1 MKKVLSINSGSSSL
15 KISLFSMPTEQRLAK
30 IMVDYSDETNQLVT
44 ITLPNHELIV
54 QHYHNKLSPVG
65 LALKL
70 LTKHKVINDP
80 QEIAAI
86 GHRIVAGGELF
97 QRSTEITTEIMQK
110 LESINELAP
119 LHNPANIAGI
129 LDAQQLLPNCPQ
141 IAVFDTAFHTDLPPE
156 NFLYALPLE
165 YYRKYK
171 IRKYGAH
178 GTSHRFVAQQ
188 AAKMLHLPL
197 DELKLITLHLG
208 SGASVTAIK
217 NGKSYDTSMGFSPLT
232 GLMMSTRCGDI
243 DPSALVYLLKHHVFS
258 NMNECME
265 ILNKQSGLLGVSE
278 LSKDMREIE
287 RASTENPQAALAIKM
302 FVKRV
307 CDYIGS
313 YWLELGGANALV
325 FTGGIG
331 ENDCHLRELI
341 SERLSCLG
349 INFQSQQNQSRD
361 LPFDFASTDSQAR
374 LLVIPTDEELM
385 IARDAYSLLSS
396 KQLCNQTAVNY

>member
-15 KISLFSMPTEQRLAK
+15 KISLFAMPTEHRLAK
-30 IMVDYSDETNQLVT
+30 IMVDYSDDQLVT
-44 ITLPNHELIV
+44 LTLPNHELV
-54 QHYHNKLSPVG
+54 AQHYSKEITPVE

-70 LTKHKVINDP
+70 LQKYQIITDP

-86 GHRIVAGGELF
+86 GHRIVSGGELF
-97 QRSTEITTEIMQK
+97 QHSTEITPEMMQK

-129 LDAQQLLPNCPQ
+129 LDAQQLLPECPQ
-141 IAVFDTAFHTDLPPE
+141 IAVFDTSFHTDLPPE

-171 IRKYGAH
+171 VRKYGAH

-188 AAKMLHLPL
+188 AAKMLKLPL
-197 DELKLITLHLG
+197 NELKLITLHLG

-217 NGKSYDTSMGFSPLT
+217 DGKSYDTSMGFSPLT
-232 GLMMSTRCGDI
+232 GLMMSTRSGDI
-243 DPSALVYLLKHHVFS
+243 DPSALVYLLKHHAFS
-258 NMNECME
+258 NMDECMR
-265 ILNKQSGLLGVSE
+265 ILNQHSGLLGVSE
-278 LSKDMREIE
+278 VSRDMRKIE
-287 RASTENPQAALAIKM
+287 REATSNPQAALAIKM
-302 FVKRV
+302 FVKRI

-313 YWLELGGANALV
+313 YWLELGGADALV

-331 ENDCHLRELI
+331 ENDNHLRELI
-341 SERLSCLG
+341 SEHLNCLG
-349 INFQSQQNQSRD
+349 IKFQSVQNQSHSQS
-361 LPFDFASTDSQAR
+361 FDFATRDSQAR

-385 IARDAYSLLSS
+385 IARDAYELIS
-396 KQLCNQTAVNY
+396 VE